1 MWNRNI
7 TGLDAE
13 GTFRSLNGAADEN
26 VFIGKLVR
34 QVSFA
39 FSRYGAICLMMR
51 CLIMNI
57 FFTAL
62 RLKALRL
69 VHITS
74 LEEADLAHR
83 LIVMQKTE
91 PEGSKEAI
99 VILLFALIVITEI
112 VTYYQLIFWI

>member
-7 TGLDAE
+7 TGLDVE

-26 VFIGKLVR
+26 VFIGKA
-34 QVSFA
+34 SKAGFFA
-39 FSRYGAICLMMR
+39 SSRFGATCLMML
-51 CLIMNI
+51 CLITNI

-74 LEEADLAHR
+74 LVEEDPAHR

-91 PEGSKEAI
+91 PEESKEAI

-112 VTYYQLIFWI
+112 VLFYLLIF